1 MATPRGG
8 RAIRARREELGL
20 SQEEFAR
27 RLGEHVQAADIARLE
42 AGGDAN
48 DVARLMGMARQ
59 QLETALATIWVLE
72 VLLDDRSSVPSSD
85 C

>member
-8 RAIRARREELGL
+8 RAIQARREELGL